1 MVLEAKNPDMSIKAK
16 RPPISPP
23 FNLSK
28 FDLIKRI
35 DKKTIVAFREE
46 IFKKIN
52 GLKGGLIGG
61 LFALILISGI
71 FASSTIALGSL
82 FYAYRLKKKSNLD
95 DNQMQDLETVNV

>member
-1 MVLEAKNPDMSIKAK
+1 MELEAKIPVMSIKAK

-46 IFKKIN
+46 IFKKVN
-52 GLKGGLIGG
+52 GLKG
-61 LFALILISGI
+61 FNNI
-71 FASSTIALGSL
+71 F
-82 FYAYRLKKKSNLD
+82 FNNK
-95 DNQMQDLETVNV
+95 

>member
-28 FDLIKRI
+28 FYFIKSI

-46 IFKKIN
+46 IFKKVN
-52 GLKGGLIGG
+52 G
-61 LFALILISGI
+61 
-71 FASSTIALGSL
+71 
-82 FYAYRLKKKSNLD
+82 
-95 DNQMQDLETVNV
+95 